1 MNKMIKMFYES
12 VRERL
17 PIIDDDISVM
27 AFNADHGCF
36 TFMGIF
42 SNHRTDYFLMPF
54 TPGLPTQSMPEE
66 YDTIPFTMA
75 FDVYYEE
82 EMNWKQRAFLR
93 FCIEYPHADTAKNF
107 EEWLSCDGEDFLE
120 NSRAFLDWDTLV
132 WLKTECVAKID
143 MDCFNGFVDCYK
155 ERFGIEEE

>member
-17 PIIDDDISVM
+17 LISENEITVM
-27 AFNADHGCF
+27 AFNADRGCF

-66 YDTIPFTMA
+66 YDTIPFTRA
-75 FDVYYEE
+75 FDVYYEK

-93 FCIEYPHADTAKNF
+93 FCIEYSHTDTAKNF
-107 EEWLSCDGEDFLE
+107 EEWLLVEERHFIE
-120 NSRAFLDWDTLV
+120 NGKAFLGIDTIPEMLMGY
-132 WLKTECVAKID
+132 VAESDADLFRK
-143 MDCFNGFVDCYK
+143 FWAGYK
-155 ERFGIEEE
+155 ERMGLE